1 MSGLLGSA
9 ASIFGSR
16 RKPRTEME
24 KRRLMLPY
32 SRQPPFFP
40 PQAGLPEKEWKSR
53 YLTATSDETKFL
65 TFLASYGSG
74 GVPLRELI
82 MLGTLRLL
90 GKDLKNHWLEN
101 GEVGALQE
109 VIQDT
114 PESRNCSF
122 LVEGFMGAMSSSSTI
137 ETFQARLESLCLID
151 VKYPKE
157 SQSHMVCQYW
167 QTDERVWIIRGN
179 QWDGPWA
186 HRDDSTIIQELLDVF
201 VEIPGK
207 GVSPASQRQREV
219 YYFHARFLVGRF
231 MRFPGA
237 LAENSKHTVKA
248 VFVILQLLIHHYQ
261 GRDVLLL
268 KFVKGVLHRQPHLY
282 PGVSLMLLWA
292 EMKEIAFRKD
302 YDGLCTVRD
311 RLLDHMLSEEE
322 FSRATPLQRG
332 LVGFILVGL
341 MNTAKAAHFE
351 DIARDTL
358 KAGTDWVSRSS
369 MMDSTIERTA
379 LCDILATLDI
389 QDREKLIPLKCY
401 LFYGYNLSRAG
412 LLIQSDLFL
421 ARGLQHYD
429 FNPKL
434 WSYQFERVSIA
445 LRLGRQEEAEKM
457 LASIRAIALMKRDDS
472 DLWKKSGQCAEAF
485 ILLNLY
491 EADCSTS
498 EGELDKAYKKLTSGI
513 TITTSMRNAYFG
525 ILRITLEMR
534 LLEVCMWQQNFRGAL
549 IVAHGLAKEAFD
561 PMVRLVFTPDTI
573 RAMVYQ
579 ILDLSNAF
587 SSIGDTKTSFEL
599 LEDVK
604 SIEYLPS
611 ALSEEVRSH
620 VQQRISTVCQFHE
633 TREVPR
639 QNLKKRTS
647 KTGIEEII
655 SQAQTGLGTDRA
667 ALKKVDD
674 IAGPNKVSALSKPSA
689 NILAKLSQAVP
700 LQGSSEKGP
709 HSLRGEP
716 SFEAKRLKSTLRKL
730 SQAPRPPTTE
740 PTSSNPEKHPQPND
754 RSLKRALEPIVA

>member
-1 MSGLLGSA
+1 M
-9 ASIFGSR
+9 F
-16 RKPRTEME
+16 
-24 KRRLMLPY
+24 PY
-32 SRQPPFFP
+32 SHQPPFFP
-40 PQAGLPEKEWKSR
+40 PQAGLSEQEWKSR

-90 GKDLKNHWLEN
+90 GKNLKNHWLEN
-101 GEVGALQE
+101 GEVGSLQE

-122 LVEGFMGAMSSSSTI
+122 LVDGFMGAMSSSSTI
-137 ETFQARLESLCLID
+137 ETFQARLKSLRLID
-151 VKYPKE
+151 VNYPKE

-186 HRDDSTIIQELLDVF
+186 HRDDSTILQELLDVF

-219 YYFHARFLVGRF
+219 YYFHAHLLIGRV

-237 LAENSKHTVKA
+237 LAEDSKHVVKA
-248 VFVILQLLIHHYQ
+248 VFVILELLIHHYQ
-261 GRDVLLL
+261 GRDALLL
-268 KFVKGVLHRQPHLY
+268 KFVKGVLYRQPHLY
-282 PGVSLMLLWA
+282 PSVSLMLLWA

-302 YDGLCTVRD
+302 YDGLCIVRD
-311 RLLDHMLSEEE
+311 RLLGRMLSEEE

-332 LVGFILVGL
+332 LVGFILVDL
-341 MNTAKAAHFE
+341 MHTANVAHFE

-389 QDREKLIPLKCY
+389 QDREKAIPLKCY

-412 LLIQSDLFL
+412 LLIQGDLFL

-445 LRLGRQEEAEKM
+445 LRLGRQKEAEKM

-472 DLWKKSGQCAEAF
+472 DLWKKSGQCAEVF

-491 EADCSTS
+491 EADCSVS
-498 EGELDKAYKKLTSGI
+498 EGKLDKAYEKLTSGI

-525 ILRITLEMR
+525 NLRITLEMR

-549 IVAHGLAKEAFD
+549 IVAYRLAKEAFD
-561 PMVRLVFTPDTI
+561 PRVRLIFTPDTI
-573 RAMVYQ
+573 RAMVHQ
-579 ILDLSNAF
+579 ILDLSSALL
-587 SSIGDTKTSFEL
+587 SIGDAETSFEL

-604 SIEYLPS
+604 SIEYLPG
-611 ALSEEVRSH
+611 ALSEEIRSH
-620 VQQRISTVCQFHE
+620 VQQRISTVRQFDE

-639 QNLKKRTS
+639 QELKKRIS
-647 KTGIEEII
+647 KTGMEDII
-655 SQAQTGLGTDRA
+655 GQAQTDLGTDRTV
-667 ALKKVDD
+667 LKKADD
-674 IAGPNKVSALSKPSA
+674 KAGPNKLSTLSKPSA
-689 NILAKLSQAVP
+689 KILAKLSQAVP
-700 LQGSSEKGP
+700 LQGSGEKGS
-709 HSLRGEP
+709 HNLGGEP
-716 SFEAKRLKSTLRKL
+716 SFEAKRLNSTLRKIL
-730 SQAPRPPTTE
+730 RAPRPPTTE
-740 PTSSNPEKHPQPND
+740 PTSSDPEKHPQPND
-754 RSLKRALEPIVA
+754 RPLQIALEPIVA